1 MAAYP
6 AFFTLYPTLE
16 KMRNVR
22 GLEYSNGVRALP
34 LWLAY
39 TAFDF
44 IPVLLSSAVAVAV
57 FAAVSSVWYHVSY
70 LFVVFFLYGL
80 ASILLAYCISLFA
93 KTQLSAYAYA
103 AAGQAIMFLIYMIAY
118 LCVLTYVV
126 CTAPK
131 ALSCVSADINRLSTK
146 SMTRSLW
153 YILLSQHS
161 HQWVIWFEHSSW
173 HSICSR
179 RPAMAKSYHQH
190 LAASFNMVVQFSIL
204 SCRSSSYSASY
215 SGLILDRSSLGTD
228 VSAKRQRSLLTTT
241 PLLMKRLLKSLPESA
256 ARMTD

>member
-44 IPVLLSSAVAVAV
+44 IPVLLSSAIGVAV
-57 FAAVSSVWYHVSY
+57 FAAVSNVWYHVSY
-70 LFVVFFLYGL
+70 LFVIFFLYGL

-126 CTAPK
+126 
-131 ALSCVSADINRLSTK
+131 
-146 SMTRSLW
+146 
-153 YILLSQHS
+153 
-161 HQWVIWFEHSSW
+161 SSI
-173 HSICSR
+173 S
-179 RPAMAKSYHQH
+179 
-190 LAASFNMVVQFSIL
+190 
-204 SCRSSSYSASY
+204 
-215 SGLILDRSSLGTD
+215 
-228 VSAKRQRSLLTTT
+228 
-241 PLLMKRLLKSLPESA
+241 KSLPV
-256 ARMTD
+256 

>member
-1 MAAYP
+1 
-6 AFFTLYPTLE
+6 
-16 KMRNVR
+16 MRNVR

-44 IPVLLSSAVAVAV
+44 IPVILSSAVAVAV

-126 CTAPK
+126 CTAQE
-131 ALSCVSADINRLSTK
+131 AMSYASVNINRLSIK
-146 SMTRSLW
+146 SM
-153 YILLSQHS
+153 I
-161 HQWVIWFEHSSW
+161 
-173 HSICSR
+173 
-179 RPAMAKSYHQH
+179 P
-190 LAASFNMVVQFSIL
+190 
-204 SCRSSSYSASY
+204 
-215 SGLILDRSSLGTD
+215 
-228 VSAKRQRSLLTTT
+228 
-241 PLLMKRLLKSLPESA
+241 
-256 ARMTD
+256 